1 MGKSKEDQEKLIKE
15 VTNAKLTDRFVQE
28 LGYKAQVERLDV
40 GPEYGEHL
48 DQLRRVLGDIGENLQ
63 EVGIAEKAME
73 YRGSLSIHIYTG
85 EATRSFQTVNLFN
98 WHKLDLN
105 LADAG
110 IREMNRKL
118 KLTQGKQRS
127 GF

>member
-1 MGKSKEDQEKLIKE
+1 MSKKEDDLIKK
-15 VTNAKLTDRFVQE
+15 VTNAHLTDRFVQE
-28 LGYKAQVERLDV
+28 LGYKAKVERIDV
-40 GPEYGEHL
+40 GSEYAEHL

-73 YRGSLSIHIYTG
+73 YRGSLSIHVYTG
-85 EATRSFQTVNLFN
+85 AATKSFQTVNLFN
-98 WHKLDLN
+98 WHKLEHN
-105 LADAG
+105 LADAA